1 MKLQPK
7 FIPNEAP
14 EDTIIRKDLA
24 AEKFKSEIK
33 LFQTRTEK
41 YTQLILKLDCDMI
54 AYLQTHSD
62 NDIVKELSQKWK
74 NEYES
79 HKNNAKSNFEKK
91 EQWYIENSTEEFRR
105 DTPEETLKPT
115 DTTNQTPRNVN
126 FVQQNK
132 SARYENNWRQTH

>member
-1 MKLQPK
+1 MVQFGKILSTQGNNQSFWYHYKSSRLVSIYIDLLQHETPMTPMKLQPK

-41 YTQLILKLDCDMI
+41 YKQLILKLDCDMI

-62 NDIVKELSQKWK
+62 NDIVKELSQK
-74 NEYES
+74 
-79 HKNNAKSNFEKK
+79 
-91 EQWYIENSTEEFRR
+91 
-105 DTPEETLKPT
+105 
-115 DTTNQTPRNVN
+115 
-126 FVQQNK
+126 
-132 SARYENNWRQTH
+132 